1 MAESYSVEA
10 VLSLVDSGFTAGIA
24 QASKQVKTLANDT
37 VGSVGEM
44 GKTMMKTGAY
54 MSAGITAPLA
64 AMGKSIFTTGQEF
77 DSTFNA
83 VKAVSEETGVSFEDL
98 RKQAIKLGADSI
110 FGATDVA
117 SAMEMMGSAGFGTK
131 EIFDSMPGV
140 IDLAAASGGNMALA
154 AEVAATALN
163 QFNLDMTQTGHV
175 ADVFAQAAAATNAE
189 ISDMG
194 EAMKYAGPVAGSLG
208 ISLEETAAAI
218 GIMSNAGIKG
228 SQAGTTLRGAL
239 TRLSAPTK
247 KARLL
252 MEDWGWSAFDASGKM
267 KPLNQII
274 PELRSEMADMTDQQK
289 QQAITTLFGQNAMS
303 GMLALI
309 NSAPG
314 EFDSLTQSLIQSDGA
329 AQKMADTLMEGL
341 PGAWE
346 TLGGSIESAQLEL
359 YDLIQ
364 GPLAEI
370 VTRVADVIDAFS
382 ELSDAQQMQILKWA
396 GMAAAVGPVLTIM
409 GGFVSMAATVA
420 GGMMSFAGAIAS
432 VGTGFIGLATSSIG
446 AVGSLGVVQGVMG
459 TLGTTFTAFFNGL
472 FPKLGTLMASFTNIG
487 LSATAGTSRAIA
499 ALAQLGLAI
508 VGPVAAIGVFAAAVG
523 LLGTAFYDEIMGMI
537 NLATTQGPT
546 IISNLANG
554 IISALPQLMA
564 TGINIIT
571 GLANALAANIPTII
585 QKGVEIIV
593 ALVQGVQAGLP
604 QIISA
609 AINVVT
615 SLVTS
620 LISAVPQLMVAGMQ
634 FVLALVQGLIQAGPQ
649 LLASAQQMVSTFQ
662 NGLNIALPVVIQ
674 TGIQIILSLIQ
685 GITSSLPNILTLGV
699 QLITSFVQA
708 LMSNLPQVIAGGVQI
723 VSALIQ
729 AIAAAIPNI
738 ISSAGE
744 IISSLVRGIISNLPE
759 IMIAG
764 AKIVFELIKGLISAI
779 PAINSAVIDLMASI
793 GKAIFDGIMD
803 LGGKIGDWWGNN
815 MPKWLGGGAKEASNA
830 VTTEFKGM
838 ADESTSIMDSMS
850 ASLESSM
857 QEITAGM
864 QSNAAQAANSVPG
877 EFQAMEFNVEEIF
890 NNLDTNIISS
900 MQNIKGGTVAAAN
913 TTTQGVTTAF
923 QPIGTQG
930 VIPYNQMVANIQGSM
945 QGLSTTVPGMALT
958 TANGVVQ
965 SSQQV
970 ALAGQNFHQF
980 GNDAT
985 TAMSNMALQVP
996 NLAMQASTGVIDSAN
1011 ALNLAAN
1018 PFEDFKN
1025 GATNAMSLMATTVP
1039 GLASQAT
1046 SAVQAN
1052 TSQVGTF
1059 ADFYSQL
1066 SSGAQAY
1073 LGEYDAVVNLMT
1085 AETANKAFANTGEVM
1100 SMVDWYN
1107 QLPSWTQAS
1116 LAEYGVTVDSLT
1128 AQTAQTAVANS
1139 QQVENAVT
1147 PYQNFANGA
1156 TSAMQ
1161 GLTPA
1166 SDAAGQTATDVN
1178 ARSQE
1183 VENAK
1188 AHYEALRDASISAM
1202 NLMKAQIKIAYTLIA
1217 QDANSSSRTMKS
1229 DVTSNFES
1237 MSSDVKS
1244 KMNSMKSAMQNG
1256 FNAMKA
1262 NASSMMSSMQSVVSS
1277 GMSNVVSRVRSS
1289 MSSAVSA
1296 MNAAAGQARSAG
1308 YNMGAGF
1315 YGGLSSMAGS
1325 IIGLA
1330 RSIANSAAAAMRS
1343 ALRIHSPSKVTEEIG
1358 EFTGEGQIVGMEN
1371 KLKAVK
1377 QMATKLAN
1385 AAVMEAPRV
1394 AKVAQTA
1401 ISNRRFAD
1409 VDSSGL
1415 TTNTAPTRITLVMG
1429 GHEWTT
1435 HVNDITKTQQAELRL
1450 SY

>member
-54 MSAGITAPLA
+54 MTAGITAPLA

-396 GMAAAVGPVLTIM
+396 GMAAAIGPVLTIM

-459 TLGTTFTAFFNGL
+459 TLGTTFTTFFNGL

-487 LSATAGTSRAIA
+487 LSATAGASRAIA

-537 NLATTQGPT
+537 NLATIQGPT

-554 IISALPQLMA
+554 IISALPNLM
-564 TGINIIT
+564 TVGINIIS

-585 QKGVEIIV
+585 QKGVEIV
-593 ALVQGVQAGLP
+593 RSLVGGVQKGIP
-604 QIISA
+604 QILNA
-609 AINVVT
+609 AINIIT
-615 SLVTS
+615 SLATS
-620 LISAVPQLMVAGMQ
+620 LITAIPQLMATGMK
-634 FVLALVQGLIQAGPQ
+634 FILALVQGLIQAGPQ
-649 LLASAQQMVSTFQ
+649 LMRSAKTILTSFKESLSTSLPTIIST
-662 NGLNIALPVVIQ
+662 GIKIVLNI
-674 TGIQIILSLIQ
+674 IQ
-685 GITSSLPNILTLGV
+685 GITEGLPKLLPIATEM
-699 QLITSFVQA
+699 ITSLVGE
-708 LMSNLPQVIAGGVQI
+708 LSKNLPKVIAGGVKI
-723 VSALIQ
+723 VSSLIKG
-729 AIAAAIPNI
+729 IVKLIPEVAKSAVNI
-738 ISSAGE
+738 ISSV
-744 IISSLVRGIISNLPE
+744 VRGIISNLPE
-759 IMIAG
+759 ILIAG
-764 AKIVFELIKGLISAI
+764 AKIVIELIKGIIEAV
-779 PAINSAVIDLMASI
+779 PAINKAVGEMMMGL
-793 GKAIFDGIMD
+793 GKAVLDGIMD
-803 LGGKIGDWWGNN
+803 LGGKVGDWWSSN
-815 MPKWLGGGAKEASNA
+815 MPEWLGGGAKEASDR
-830 VTTEFKGM
+830 VTSEFGDM
-838 ADESTSIMDSMS
+838 AEKSSSLMENMS

-857 QEITAGM
+857 KEITVGL

-890 NNLDTNIISS
+890 NNLDTNIILS

-913 TTTQGVTTAF
+913 A
-923 QPIGTQG
+923 
-930 VIPYNQMVANIQGSM
+930 
-945 QGLSTTVPGMALT
+945 

-970 ALAGQNFHQF
+970 ALAGHNFHQF

-1046 SAVQAN
+1046 MGVQNN

-1059 ADFYSQL
+1059 ADFYGQL

-1128 AQTAQTAVANS
+1128 AQTAQTAVSNS
-1139 QQVENAVT
+1139 AAVENAVKH
-1147 PYQNFANGA
+1147 YQNFANGA
-1156 TSAMQ
+1156 VSATQ

-1409 VDSSGL
+1409 VDSSGS
-1415 TTNTAPTRITLVMG
+1415 TTNAAPTRITLVMG